1 MVFSEKQKRVLGWWT
16 RGSAERGRDALICDG
31 AVRSGKTLCLGLSFV
46 LWSMARFRGQQFA
59 LCGKTRESIRRNLLP
74 GVLPLLG
81 ELGFRWEEKVSK
93 GELRIWCG
101 RRKNTYYLFGG
112 KDEGSAA
119 LIQGITLAGVLLDEV
134 ALMPRSFVEQA
145 CARCSVAGAKLW
157 FSCNPAGPG
166 QLRGSERHPF
176 ALIDGYVP
184 LHEPAFG
191 LYRAIREAVP
201 VVDAA
206 VLKLVRLAG
215 GVHVSCAD
223 KGLEKRL
230 AEFLRTVPVGWNQ
243 VGLQAFLDSYLDCLL
258 TCGKAVGE
266 VVPTRDGR
274 GVAAVLCGNVSDVQ
288 IQEGEDPLSCKLAR
302 KEADGSMTV
311 LPRQEL
317 LLFTPYHPDAEH
329 PYGVSLLHSL
339 PFLSGV
345 LLKIWQTLG
354 ANWERAGNVRFAVVY
369 KPGSEGLDPRQVQS
383 RAGQLAKGWSE
394 AMSATRGGS
403 VRDFVAVGD
412 VEIKVIGAECE
423 IPDCQAPVRLIL
435 EQLIAQTGIPPFLLG
450 LNWSS
455 TERMSSQQADIM
467 TSELTALR
475 RTLTPVVEKI
485 CRLWMRLQGLD
496 AAFQVEW
503 EPINLQDQVE
513 MAKAELYRQQAA
525 QLARRADE
533 GENEPKKEDGD
544 GDSTQA
550 GPGKA

>member
-1 MVFSEKQKRVLGWWT
+1 MKIWKR
-16 RGSAERGRDALICDG
+16 RAA
-31 AVRSGKTLCLGLSFV
+31 
-46 LWSMARFRGQQFA
+46 GQETA
-59 LCGKTRESIRRNLLP
+59 
-74 GVLPLLG
+74 
-81 ELGFRWEEKVSK
+81 
-93 GELRIWCG
+93 
-101 RRKNTYYLFGG
+101 
-112 KDEGSAA
+112 
-119 LIQGITLAGVLLDEV
+119 
-134 ALMPRSFVEQA
+134 
-145 CARCSVAGAKLW
+145 
-157 FSCNPAGPG
+157 AGPV

-176 ALIDGYVP
+176 ALLDGYVP

-423 IPDCQAPVRLIL
+423 IPECQAPVRLLL

-450 LNWSS
+450 LSWST
-455 TERMSSQQADIM
+455 TERMSAQQADIL
-467 TSELTALR
+467 TSELEYYRRLLEPVLR
-475 RTLTPVVEKI
+475 RVGIAFL
-485 CRLWMRLQGLD
+485 RLAGS
-496 AAFQVEW
+496 AAGVSVEW
-503 EPINLQDQVE
+503 SNINLQDETEYAQ
-513 MAKAELYRQQAA
+513 ARLWNAQAA
-525 QLARRADE
+525 QLE
-533 GENEPKKEDGD
+533 QQLENC
-544 GDSTQA
+544 
-550 GPGKA
+550 